1 MGYPAMSVANTS
13 GEDAAEG
20 PLPQTVA
27 GSIEKLLALG
37 SQRGYV
43 TYDELSATLPLD
55 HLSSEEIEDTMT
67 MLSELG
73 ITVTESGE
81 SGESDESDEPV
92 APEGEP
98 AKAHDNL
105 DHDDIGRTDDPVRM
119 YLREMRSVQLL
130 SREGEVAIAKRI
142 EAGREMMLG
151 AIRESPLT
159 FDAILGWRDALNEG
173 KMLLRD
179 IIDLNAAHG
188 DGGFDSA
195 VFVTPGEMVA
205 TPAAGCVT
213 ASKDQSA
220 AETVEIGTELGVAEA
235 KEGESSIP
243 LAEMEAALM
252 LDITVTFDAMAQ
264 TQEKL
269 DKLRHQRITNLGK
282 REVLPRPTECR
293 YDKLKF
299 ESIELLK
306 RVRLNNTRI
315 EHLVEQLYELNRRLV
330 GEEGKLLRL
339 AESAGVKRLEFLQHY
354 MGSELEADW
363 LERVAALLGR
373 GWTRLVEKKDD
384 VAQHRA
390 VIAQIATEVKLP
402 IAEFRR
408 VVQIVQRGERE
419 ASRAKKEMVEANL
432 RFVVSIAKKYRK
444 PGLQFLDLI
453 QEGNIGLMKAVDKFE
468 YRRGYKF
475 STYATWWIRQAITRS
490 IDQARTIRIPVHM
503 IEAMKQLLQISRQML
518 HEIGREPTP
527 EELAEKLGMSL
538 ERVRKVLEIAGE
550 PLSLDMPIGEEE
562 DSRLSDFVEDD
573 NAVTPLD
580 SAVQT
585 NLREAT
591 AQALARLTPREER
604 IMRMRFG
611 IGTGS
616 NHTLEEVGN
625 QFSVTRERIRQIEA
639 KALRKL
645 RHPQHSHKLRSF
657 LDRPPNHLIEESPL
671 E

>member
-1 MGYPAMSVANTS
+1 MDYQATSVGNTA
-13 GEDAAEG
+13 GEDAVEG

-27 GSIEKLLALG
+27 GSIEKLLARG
-37 SQRGYV
+37 SEWGYV

-55 HLSSEEIEDTMT
+55 QLSSEEIEDTMT

-73 ITVTESGE
+73 ITVTES
-81 SGESDESDEPV
+81 DESEEPA

-98 AKAHDNL
+98 AKARGNL

-142 EAGREMMLG
+142 EAGRETMLG

-243 LAEMEAALM
+243 LAAMEAALM

-419 ASRAKKEMVEANL
+419 ASRA
-432 RFVVSIAKKYRK
+432 
-444 PGLQFLDLI
+444 
-453 QEGNIGLMKAVDKFE
+453 QEGDGRGEPAV
-468 YRRGYKF
+468 RRVNCQEVQETRPAIPRPDPGGQYW
-475 STYATWWIRQAITRS
+475 ADEGGRQ
-490 IDQARTIRIPVHM
+490 IRIP
-503 IEAMKQLLQISRQML
+503 SRVQ
-518 HEIGREPTP
+518 
-527 EELAEKLGMSL
+527 
-538 ERVRKVLEIAGE
+538 VL
-550 PLSLDMPIGEEE
+550 D
-562 DSRLSDFVEDD
+562 
-573 NAVTPLD
+573 
-580 SAVQT
+580 
-585 NLREAT
+585 
-591 AQALARLTPREER
+591 
-604 IMRMRFG
+604 
-611 IGTGS
+611 
-616 NHTLEEVGN
+616 
-625 QFSVTRERIRQIEA
+625 
-639 KALRKL
+639 L
-645 RHPQHSHKLRSF
+645 RHLVDPPSDHP
-657 LDRPPNHLIEESPL
+657 LDRPGAHDPHSGAHDRGDETAASNLAANVARDRPRADPRGARREARDVARKGAQGAGDRQGTAQP
-671 E
+671 

>member
-1 MGYPAMSVANTS
+1 
-13 GEDAAEG
+13 
-20 PLPQTVA
+20 
-27 GSIEKLLALG
+27 
-37 SQRGYV
+37 
-43 TYDELSATLPLD
+43 
-55 HLSSEEIEDTMT
+55 
-67 MLSELG
+67 
-73 ITVTESGE
+73 
-81 SGESDESDEPV
+81 
-92 APEGEP
+92 
-98 AKAHDNL
+98 
-105 DHDDIGRTDDPVRM
+105 
-119 YLREMRSVQLL
+119 
-130 SREGEVAIAKRI
+130 
-142 EAGREMMLG
+142 
-151 AIRESPLT
+151 
-159 FDAILGWRDALNEG
+159 
-173 KMLLRD
+173 
-179 IIDLNAAHG
+179 
-188 DGGFDSA
+188 
-195 VFVTPGEMVA
+195 
-205 TPAAGCVT
+205 
-213 ASKDQSA
+213 
-220 AETVEIGTELGVAEA
+220 
-235 KEGESSIP
+235 
-243 LAEMEAALM
+243 M

-373 GWTRLVEKKDD
+373 GWARLVEKKDD

-475 STYATWWIRQAITRS
+475 STYATLV
-490 IDQARTIRIPVHM
+490 DPP
-503 IEAMKQLLQISRQML
+503 
-518 HEIGREPTP
+518 G
-527 EELAEKLGMSL
+527 
-538 ERVRKVLEIAGE
+538 
-550 PLSLDMPIGEEE
+550 D
-562 DSRLSDFVEDD
+562 
-573 NAVTPLD
+573 
-580 SAVQT
+580 
-585 NLREAT
+585 
-591 AQALARLTPREER
+591 
-604 IMRMRFG
+604 
-611 IGTGS
+611 
-616 NHTLEEVGN
+616 
-625 QFSVTRERIRQIEA
+625 
-639 KALRKL
+639 
-645 RHPQHSHKLRSF
+645 HP
-657 LDRPPNHLIEESPL
+657 LDRPGAHDPHSGAHDRGDETAASNIAANVARDRPRADPRGARREARDVARKGAQGAGDRQGTAQP
-671 E
+671 